1 VPLRIVI
8 TAGPSYAPLD
18 QVRRLTNL
26 STGELGT
33 LLAEKF
39 AANGH
44 RVLCLRGEGSTFSS
58 PLWGVEVA
66 PFSTN
71 DDLQAHLERIVARED
86 VNFVF
91 HAAAL
96 CDFTVREVTN
106 EQGEPL
112 ARDKASS
119 RSGSL
124 RVILDPA
131 PKVIARLRKLFP
143 ASLIVGWKYELDGT
157 LHGIMEKGRQQMEDY
172 LTDACVVNG
181 RAYGAGYGVISR
193 EGEKAHLPDKAALCR
208 FLVEW
213 AEHIP
218 VSGTTPRQDSFHA
231 LSSFVPLAPFM

>member
-8 TAGPSYAPLD
+8 TAGPSYAPID
-18 QVRRLTNL
+18 QVRRLSNF

-44 RVLCLRGEGSTFSS
+44 RVLCLRGDGSTFSS

-66 PFSTN
+66 SFSTN
-71 DDLQAHLERIVARED
+71 ESLQSQMERIVAREE
-86 VNFVF
+86 VQFVF

-96 CDFTVREVTN
+96 CDFAVREVTN
-106 EQGEPL
+106 ERGEPL
-112 ARDKASS
+112 VRDKASS
-119 RSGSL
+119 RDGGL
-124 RVILDPA
+124 RVTLEPV
-131 PKVIARLRKLFP
+131 PKLIARMRKLFP

-172 LTDACVVNG
+172 MTDACVVNG
-181 RAYGAGYGVISR
+181 RAYGDGYGVISR
-193 EGEKAHLPDKAALCR
+193 GGEKAHLPDKAGLCR

-213 AEHIP
+213 AEHMP
-218 VSGTTPRQDSFHA
+218 VSGTVPRQDSFHA

>member
-18 QVRRLTNL
+18 QVRRLTNF

-39 AANGH
+39 AGNGH
-44 RVLCLRGEGSTFSS
+44 RVLCLRSELSTFSA

-71 DDLQAHLERIVARED
+71 ESLQSHLERIVAREE
-86 VNFVF
+86 VQLVF

-96 CDFTVREVTN
+96 CDFTVREVTD
-106 EQGEPL
+106 EQGQPI
-112 ARDKASS
+112 AGDKAPS
-119 RSGSL
+119 RAGPL
-124 RVILDPA
+124 RVTLDPA
-131 PKVIARLRKLFP
+131 PKLIARMRKLFP

-157 LHGIMEKGRQQMEDY
+157 LLGIMEKGRQQMEDH

-181 RAYGAGYGVISR
+181 RAYGNGYGVISR

-213 AEHIP
+213 AEHMP
-218 VSGTTPRQDSFHA
+218 VSGTVPRQDSFHA